1 MKVRRNTAGNTITTT
16 EVTYPTKKKFFTI
29 LPFTEP
35 SAKLSSDAKKG
46 TKSPMSLA
54 WEGLAVPDL
63 AEYFNTTTLI
73 GDDLA
78 QIAVC
83 RTYANY
89 LASLRPKLARKSK
102 K

>member
-1 MKVRRNTAGNTITTT
+1 MKTPMGPGPASWERL
-16 EVTYPTKKKFFTI
+16 PT
-29 LPFTEP
+29 
-35 SAKLSSDAKKG
+35 
-46 TKSPMSLA
+46 
-54 WEGLAVPDL
+54 PDL